1 MKKNI
6 LRRITAIAS
15 SALLCTGA
23 CVLFAG
29 CTTNNPE
36 VRITYQFNGEDYEVD
51 YKLSRLDAPKTVTHF
66 LELADAGFYDNTCVH
81 DYDGTYYYMGGY
93 TIEEEDGTT
102 DIKAIDYYSVVK
114 SLETE
119 KFHFTQSVW
128 KNDADRTPLYTVYGE
143 FDANGNYP
151 RNGRE
156 LAHEKGALVMYYT
169 DKGNFN
175 ERVVT
180 ERNDGGKGN
189 NGNKYDTSK
198 YYKDNSATS
207 LFYTYTGE
215 RLSSK
220 EQNYSVFGKAKNYSE
235 QLQPLV
241 DAIKDFIEDKADS
254 DSEEETYSFTTEK
267 TFQNINELEH
277 ADDPD
282 FEDLYKSYVEA
293 TYKVPLDKPIIIKS
307 IKVTKY

>member
-1 MKKNI
+1 MKKNL
-6 LRRITAIAS
+6 LRRITAITS
-15 SALLCTGA
+15 SALLCAGA

-36 VRITYQFNGEDYEVD
+36 VRITYTFNGKDYEVD

-66 LELADAGFYDNTCVH
+66 LELADAGFYDGTCVH

-93 TIEEEDGTT
+93 KLDETDGAT
-102 DIKAIDYYSVVK
+102 DIEPIDYFSVVK

-119 KFHFTQSVW
+119 KFQFTQSVW

-151 RNGRE
+151 QNGRE
-156 LAHEKGALVMYYT
+156 FAHEKGALVMYYT

-175 ERVVT
+175 ERVTT

-189 NGNKYDTSK
+189 GGNKYDSNK
-198 YYKDNSATS
+198 YYKYNSATS

-215 RLSSK
+215 RLSTK
-220 EQNYSVFGKAKNYSE
+220 EQNYSVFGKAKNYAD
-235 QLQPLV
+235 QFQPLV
-241 DAIKDFIEDKADS
+241 DAINEFIEERTDAES
-254 DSEEETYSFTTEK
+254 GEETYSFTTEK
-267 TFQNINELEH
+267 HVANVNEYEH
-277 ADDPD
+277 AGDPD
-282 FEDLYKSYVEA
+282 FEDLYKSDVEA
-293 TYKVPLDKPIIIKS
+293 TYKVPLDKPIVIKS
-307 IKVTKY
+307 VKVTKY